1 MTTFKVGNV
10 TIRRIEEVLELGYP
24 PEFMLVGFDPA
35 MLDRHPIAADQ
46 RFYDKSSGRS
56 WSSIHSWL
64 LEIDGKTI
72 LIDTCSGNG
81 KARALPIFQRFHM
94 LDLPYLD
101 NLAAAGISVEDVD
114 IVFCTHLHID
124 HVGWNTRRDGDAWAP
139 TFPNARYIFGR
150 AEYEHWTGDG
160 KGPQVFPENAA
171 VIEDSVL
178 PIAEAGMMELID
190 AGEEIMPGLRVE
202 AAPGHTK
209 DQLIVKYESDAGS
222 FVISADVL
230 HNPVQVY
237 EPFVTSR
244 FCEYPDLAEQTRRNL
259 LAYCAER
266 DALLLPMHFGAPH
279 AGRIA
284 RTASGYE
291 FLPET
296 AVDETIKRDL
306 SQT

>member
-1 MTTFKVGNV
+1 MTTFRVGNV
-10 TIRRIEEVLELGYP
+10 TVRRIEEVLELGYP

-35 MLDRHPIAADQ
+35 MLARYPVAADS
-46 RFYDKSSGRS
+46 RFYDSASGRS
-56 WSSIHSWL
+56 LSSIHSWL
-64 LEIDGKTI
+64 VEIDGKTI

-101 NLAAAGISVEDVD
+101 NLAAAGVSVEDVD

-124 HVGWNTRRDGDAWAP
+124 HVGWNTRRDGDRWVP

-160 KGPQVFPENAA
+160 KGPLVFPDNAA

-178 PIAEAGMMELID
+178 PVAEAGMMELIN
-190 AGEEIMPGLRVE
+190 AGQEIVPGLRVE
-202 AAPGHTK
+202 AAPGHTM
-209 DQLIVKYESDAGS
+209 DQLIVKYESADGC

-230 HNPVQVY
+230 HHPVQVY
-237 EPFVTSR
+237 EPFITSR
-244 FCEYPDLAEQTRRNL
+244 FCEYPDLAEKTRRDL
-259 LAYCAER
+259 LAYCADR

-279 AGRIA
+279 AGRVA
-284 RTASGYE
+284 RTATGYE
-291 FLPET
+291 FRPET
-296 AVDETIKRDL
+296 AEAAPAGLEIMQ
-306 SQT
+306 S

>member
-1 MTTFKVGNV
+1 MAAFKVGNV
-10 TIRRIEEVLELGYP
+10 TIRRIEEILELGYP
-24 PEFMLVGFDPA
+24 PEFMLVGFEAA
-35 MLDRHPIAADQ
+35 MLHRHPVAAES
-46 RFYDKSSGRS
+46 RFYDQCSGRS

-64 LEIDGKTI
+64 LDIDGKTI

-81 KARALPIFQRFHM
+81 KARALPIFKRFHM

-124 HVGWNTRRDGDAWAP
+124 HVGWNTRRDGDNWVP
-139 TFPNARYIFGR
+139 TFPNARYMFGR
-150 AEYEHWTGDG
+150 TEYEHWTGDG
-160 KGPQVFPENAA
+160 KGPLVFPENAA

-178 PIAEAGMMELID
+178 PITKAGMAELID
-190 AGEEIMPGLRVE
+190 AGQEIVPGLQVE

-209 DQLIVKYESDAGS
+209 DQLIVKYESDDGN

-230 HNPVQVY
+230 HHPVQVY

-244 FCEYPDLAEQTRRNL
+244 FCEYPDLAEKTRREL
-259 LAYCAER
+259 LAYCADT

-279 AGRIA
+279 AGRVA
-284 RTASGYE
+284 RTETGYK
-291 FLPET
+291 FLPEQ
-296 AVDETIKRDL
+296 AADTIAERRVAQ
-306 SQT
+306 S

>member
-1 MTTFKVGNV
+1 MTTFTVGNV
-10 TIRRIEEVLELGYP
+10 TILRIEEVLELGYP
-24 PEFMLVGFDPA
+24 PEFLLVGFDPS
-35 MLDRHPIAADQ
+35 MLERHPVAADA
-46 RFYDKSSGRS
+46 RFFNRESGQS

-64 LEIDGKTI
+64 LKIDGKTI

-81 KARALPIFQRFHM
+81 KARALPIFKRFHM

-101 NLAAAGISVEDVD
+101 NLAASGVAPEDVD

-124 HVGWNTRRDGDAWAP
+124 HVGWNTRREGDDWVP

-150 AEYEHWTGDG
+150 GEYEHWTGDG

-178 PIAEAGMMELID
+178 PIVQAGMFELID
-190 AGEEIMPGLRVE
+190 AGQEIVPRLRVE

-209 DQLIVKYESDAGS
+209 DQLIVKYECGDGN

-230 HNPVQVY
+230 HHPVQVF
-237 EPFVTSR
+237 EPSVTSR
-244 FCEYPDLAEQTRRNL
+244 FCEYPDLAEKTRREL
-259 LAYCAER
+259 LAYCADT

-279 AGRIA
+279 AGRVA
-284 RTASGYE
+284 RTATGYE
-291 FLPET
+291 FLPEL
-296 AVDETIKRDL
+296 AADETPEQARP
-306 SQT
+306 